1 MKFLCDSMLGT
12 LAKWLRIYGFDTF
25 FANSDISDKELIDI
39 AKKQDRVIIT
49 RDKNL
54 VYSSRKKLVDVFQI
68 KSTNLDDQLSKVLK
82 NYEIHEENILSRCLL
97 CNSSLQKI
105 DKKEVKE
112 EVPHRIFNSNDKFWF
127 CNKCKKIYWKGSHYD
142 KMIEKMDSLK

>member
-112 EVPHRIFNSNDKFWF
+112 EVPQRIFNSNDKFWF